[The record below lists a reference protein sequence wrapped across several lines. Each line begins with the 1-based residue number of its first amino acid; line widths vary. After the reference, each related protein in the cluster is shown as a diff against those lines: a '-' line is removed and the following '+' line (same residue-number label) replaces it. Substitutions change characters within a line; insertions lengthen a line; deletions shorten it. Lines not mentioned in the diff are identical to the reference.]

1 MLLGNI
7 HVVIDILGIDESLNF
22 MPYYI
27 VRHIQELVKGVN

>member
-7 HVVIDILGIDESLNF
+7 HVVILGIDQSLNF